1 MPYRP
6 RAERDAE
13 RLRSATAAKDQGN
26 DAAHASALDRAL
38 AQIEA
43 AFGEAAAVNDF
54 KLRVERLLRLG
65 PFHPAVRARFRAR
78 AQMLSGCN
86 LEAAV
91 MRTERRWR
99 DERRAFQ
106 IASALGSGNRLP
118 LEVLSEARLVLRL
131 MRFKRMHAE
140 FRTLIAALRGDVLAE
155 AAE

>member
-1 MPYRP
+1 MTHRP

-13 RLRSATAAKDQGN
+13 RLHRAAAATGQAN
-26 DAAHASALDRAL
+26 ASAMDCAL

-43 AFGEAAAVNDF
+43 AFGDAAAVNDF

-65 PFHPAVRARFRAR
+65 AYHPAVRARFRAR

-86 LEAAV
+86 LAMAAARV
-91 MRTERRWR
+91 DRWWR
-99 DERRAFQ
+99 EDRRAFQ
-106 IASALGSGNRLP
+106 IASALGTGSRLS

-131 MRFKRMHAE
+131 MRVKRMHAE
-140 FRTLIAALRGDVLAE
+140 FRMLAAALRGDLIAE

>member
-1 MPYRP
+1 MTHRP

-13 RLRSATAAKDQGN
+13 RLRAAATAKGQTN
-26 DAAHASALDRAL
+26 ASAMDQAL

-54 KLRVERLLRLG
+54 KLRAERLLRLG
-65 PFHPAVRARFRAR
+65 PYHPAVRARFRAR

-86 LEAAV
+86 LASAAA
-91 MRTERRWR
+91 RADRWWR
-99 DERRAFQ
+99 EERRAFQ
-106 IASALGSGNRLP
+106 IASALGTGSRLS

-140 FRTLIAALRGDVLAE
+140 FRILIAALRGDVAAE